1 MKKDNFGICL
11 SFYAVLAFVLAIFGN
26 TTVLALL
33 LGFVILVHKDQWL
46 IRQVM
51 QALFLGMV
59 ASIVNIIIGVISP
72 IYSIPI
78 LGHVISVT
86 LGAASSIIDIIIL
99 VIAII
104 AIMRVSKGQEA
115 EALFVKGFAVKAFGI
130 VRKAVYAQPPV
141 QNMQY
146 QQPNQNMNYQQSVQ
160 YQQPTY
166 QQPEQG
172 SVQQPTQYQQP
183 EQGSVQ
189 QPTQYQQPEQDSS
202 KQDSSLS

>member
-59 ASIVNIIIGVISP
+59 ASIMNIIIGVISP

-115 EALFVKGFAVKAFGI
+115 EALFVKGFADKAFGI

-160 YQQPTY
+160 YQQP
-166 QQPEQG
+166 G
-172 SVQQPTQYQQP
+172 
-183 EQGSVQ
+183 QGSVQ

>member
-1 MKKDNFGICL
+1 
-11 SFYAVLAFVLAIFGN
+11 
-26 TTVLALL
+26 
-33 LGFVILVHKDQWL
+33 
-46 IRQVM
+46 
-51 QALFLGMV
+51 MV

-115 EALFVKGFAVKAFGI
+115 EALFVKGFADKAFGI

-160 YQQPTY
+160 YQQPTQY
-166 QQPEQG
+166 QQPEQS

-202 KQDSSLS
+202 KQDSTLG

>member
-115 EALFVKGFAVKAFGI
+115 EALFVKGFADKAFGI

-202 KQDSSLS
+202 KKDSSLS

>member
-115 EALFVKGFAVKAFGI
+115 EALFVKGFADKAFGI

-166 QQPEQG
+166 QQPA
-172 SVQQPTQYQQP
+172 
-183 EQGSVQ
+183 QGSVQ

>member
-115 EALFVKGFAVKAFGI
+115 EALFVKGFADKAFGI
-130 VRKAVYAQPPV
+130 VRKTVYTQQPM

-146 QQPNQNMNYQQSVQ
+146 QQPNQNMNYQQ
-160 YQQPTY
+160 T
-166 QQPEQG
+166 
-172 SVQQPTQYQQP
+172 TQYQQP

-189 QPTQYQQPEQDSS
+189 QPAQYQQPEQGGS

>member
-115 EALFVKGFAVKAFGI
+115 EALFVKGFADKAFGI

-160 YQQPTY
+160 YQQPT
-166 QQPEQG
+166 
-172 SVQQPTQYQQP
+172 QYQQP